1 MYPNSHLQ
9 PAEHRPPA
17 SRIAMFPKR
26 PDQQGKHVLTFVIN
40 LTPET
45 VMQLY
50 QAAQA
55 TGFAVNQY
63 GQLSGVSLGGAIYQN
78 EKSLGGMVN
87 INQPQQQQQQ
97 YQQPPTLPVP
107 VAPVYQQ
114 QQQYASA
121 PVAPPQ
127 QYQQQQ
133 FQQLAPQQQYQQP
146 LAAQP
151 QPAQPANPNYRGL

>member
-1 MYPNSHLQ
+1 MYPNSHQ

-87 INQPQQQQQQ
+87 INQPQQQQQ

-133 FQQLAPQQQYQQP
+133 FQQPAPQQQYQQP

>member
-1 MYPNSHLQ
+1 MYPNSHQ

-97 YQQPPTLPVP
+97 QYQQPPTLPVP

-133 FQQLAPQQQYQQP
+133 FQQPAPQQQYQQP